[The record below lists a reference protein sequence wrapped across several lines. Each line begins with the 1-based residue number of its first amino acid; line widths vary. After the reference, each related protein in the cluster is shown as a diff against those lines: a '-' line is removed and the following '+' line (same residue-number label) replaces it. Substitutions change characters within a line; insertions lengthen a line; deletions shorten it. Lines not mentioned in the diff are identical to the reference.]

1 MFAGSLVPCQ
11 YTIWLQQC
19 ACVCVLSMQ
28 DTDVFAGLSGFSRLV
43 CMRLQNALLVIPLDV
58 TSLDRLYSD
67 HETSEAQIHPAWET

>member
-1 MFAGSLVPCQ
+1 
-11 YTIWLQQC
+11 
-19 ACVCVLSMQ
+19 MQ